1 MAILQKDF
9 FKLANVTQHSQFQKF
24 LEDIVL
30 NKEKREEFYRG
41 CIHIDPQ
48 CVEQDTF
55 RQYFEEFAAERK
67 SNQQDFTPES
77 ITQLMATLTDVPVSQ
92 SYGWTAYDCA
102 AGTGAMILSKW
113 KKERNKHLPWDYRPH
128 NYLYLCEEL
137 SDITIPYL
145 IHNLALRGMN
155 AVVIHG
161 DTLEQTAN
169 QAYFIQNAN
178 DNPLGFSSVNVLPHS
193 KAVQEFLSIKEWTAD
208 PIDHIEDELSNV
220 VWRPLPNEQP
230 IPFSL
235 KEEIND
241 ES

>member
-1 MAILQKDF
+1 
-9 FKLANVTQHSQFQKF
+9 
-24 LEDIVL
+24 
-30 NKEKREEFYRG
+30 
-41 CIHIDPQ
+41 
-48 CVEQDTF
+48 
-55 RQYFEEFAAERK
+55 
-67 SNQQDFTPES
+67 
-77 ITQLMATLTDVPVSQ
+77 
-92 SYGWTAYDCA
+92 
-102 AGTGAMILSKW
+102 
-113 KKERNKHLPWDYRPH
+113 
-128 NYLYLCEEL
+128 
-137 SDITIPYL
+137 
-145 IHNLALRGMN
+145 MN

-241 ES
+241 EP